1 MSDRAPDIRID
12 DLADPQ
18 LTDLQQT
25 VKDAAEKIP
34 VEFSEEAIL
43 SAARE
48 QTGLDDFGAD
58 DFRERLGVWL
68 QALREDEGMAGV
80 GRVAN
85 HRDIVRYAANRLRLE
100 DLVRR
105 HPEILEV
112 EIRCPIIVVGLPR
125 SGTTH
130 LLNLIAADTRLR
142 SLPYWESRE
151 PIPVPGEEAGPDGV
165 DPRLARCR
173 EGYAMQDKISPLLK
187 NMHDMAPE
195 HVHEEIEL
203 QCIDFGS
210 YNLEWTATVPR
221 WRDYYLSRDHTPQ
234 YAYLK
239 KALQALQWL
248 SGKERW
254 ILKSP
259 QHMEQLGP
267 LIRTFPDAT
276 VAITHRDPVSVIAS
290 AITMLTYGDRIR
302 RQRVDPPAN
311 AAYWIDRVEKL
322 LRACVRDREL
332 VPEGQSIDVLFHEF
346 MADDMA
352 TVERIYQ
359 LADLEMTP
367 GARADLDAYL
377 AANPR
382 GKHGRIV
389 YDLKADFGVD
399 PDELRSRFDF
409 YFDKFPVRP
418 ER

>member
-1 MSDRAPDIRID
+1 
-12 DLADPQ
+12 
-18 LTDLQQT
+18 
-25 VKDAAEKIP
+25 
-34 VEFSEEAIL
+34 
-43 SAARE
+43 
-48 QTGLDDFGAD
+48 
-58 DFRERLGVWL
+58 
-68 QALREDEGMAGV
+68 
-80 GRVAN
+80 
-85 HRDIVRYAANRLRLE
+85 
-100 DLVRR
+100 
-105 HPEILEV
+105 
-112 EIRCPIIVVGLPR
+112 
-125 SGTTH
+125 
-130 LLNLIAADTRLR
+130 
-142 SLPYWESRE
+142 
-151 PIPVPGEEAGPDGV
+151 
-165 DPRLARCR
+165 
-173 EGYAMQDKISPLLK
+173 
-187 NMHDMAPE
+187 
-195 HVHEEIEL
+195 
-203 QCIDFGS
+203 
-210 YNLEWTATVPR
+210 
-221 WRDYYLSRDHTPQ
+221 
-234 YAYLK
+234 
-239 KALQALQWL
+239 
-248 SGKERW
+248 
-254 ILKSP
+254 
-259 QHMEQLGP
+259 MEQLGP